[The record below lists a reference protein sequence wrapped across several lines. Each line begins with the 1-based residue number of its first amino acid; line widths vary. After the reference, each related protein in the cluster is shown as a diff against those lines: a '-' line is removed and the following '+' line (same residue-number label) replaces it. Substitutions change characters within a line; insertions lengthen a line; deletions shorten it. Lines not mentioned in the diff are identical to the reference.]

1 MSEAWEQATRAA
13 GQAGVEILP
22 LTSLGEADRAVEVM
36 KSTWG
41 EDQLIPRELLRAFQA
56 SESVFQGAYRGDDLV
71 GFVLGFYGRDA
82 DGFHLHSHMLAVMP
96 DVRSQGVGYALK
108 LAQRAA
114 TLDAGVTRARW
125 TFDSLQ
131 ARNAR
136 FNLSKLRAVAD
147 GFHRDFYGEMGD
159 LLNEGDRTDRLVVRW
174 DLLGAGAPELR
185 GPVPTQPP
193 LRPPAPAE
201 GFEVLGREGPDAAPM
216 PTEVRVPSGGP
227 ALVRIPRDHPDLR
240 RRDPALGQA
249 WREASARAF
258 EVCFEAGLAATGF
271 GDATYVFT

>member
-1 MSEAWEQATRAA
+1 MSEAWEQAARAA
-13 GQAGVEILP
+13 ELAGVEIRP

-36 KSTWG
+36 KLTWG
-41 EDQLIPRELLRAFQA
+41 EHQLIPRELLRAFQA
-56 SESVFQGAYRGDDLV
+56 SESVFQGAYRGNDLV
-71 GFVLGFYGRDA
+71 GFVLGFYGGDA

-108 LAQRAA
+108 LAQKAA

-131 ARNAR
+131 ARNAQ
-136 FNLSKLRAVAD
+136 FNLSKLGAVAD

-159 LLNEGDRTDRLVVRW
+159 LLNEGDRTDRLFVRW
-174 DLLGAGAPELR
+174 DLLETRTPS
-185 GPVPTQPP
+185 PVDG
-193 LRPPAPAE
+193 L
-201 GFEVLGREGPDAAPM
+201 EVLGREGPDDAPR

-227 ALVRIPRDHPDLR
+227 ALVRIPRDHPGLR
-240 RRDPALGQA
+240 RRDPGLGQA

-258 EVCFEAGLAATGF
+258 EACFEAGLAATGF
-271 GDATYVFT
+271 GDATYAFT